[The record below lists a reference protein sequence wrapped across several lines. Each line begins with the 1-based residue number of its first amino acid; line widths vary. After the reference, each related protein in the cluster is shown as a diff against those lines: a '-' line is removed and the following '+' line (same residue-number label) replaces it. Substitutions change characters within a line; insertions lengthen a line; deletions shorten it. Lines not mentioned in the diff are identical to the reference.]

1 MSKRHCSLLGCTCRN
16 FNSTNKI
23 SQVNTFLGVGS
34 VEAIDLI
41 IRVACTPRVDNVL
54 ITPPTYG
61 MYSVCANIHDVAIV
75 SVPLQ
80 VEAPAENLRG
90 FLPDLPLPSFHIDP
104 QEVCSE
110 RRH

>member
-1 MSKRHCSLLGCTCRN
+1 M
-16 FNSTNKI
+16 
-23 SQVNTFLGVGS
+23 
-34 VEAIDLI
+34 
-41 IRVACTPRVDNVL
+41 DNILV
-54 ITPPTYG
+54 TPPTYG

-90 FLPDLPLPSFHIDP
+90 LLPELPLPSFHIDP